1 MKYDTQTLKKLRDES
16 GVSIMACKK
25 SLEEAEGDYA
35 RALEILKKAS
45 EAVAVK
51 KSERE
56 TKSGVVDAYVHSN
69 KKIGVLVELRSETDF
84 VARNPEFQKLAHD
97 IAMQIAA
104 TSPESIEDLLVQESI
119 RDPKTTIGESIKQA
133 IQKFG
138 ENIEISNIER
148 LAL

>member
-138 ENIEISNIER
+138 ENIEISHIER

>member
-1 MKYDTQTLKKLRDES
+1 MINLVKQLRES
-16 GVSIMACKK
+16 TGAGMLDCQK
-25 SLEEAEGDYA
+25 
-35 RALEILKKAS
+35 ALEASKGDIGKAVEILRKKGEKIA
-45 EAVAVK
+45 EVK
-51 KSERE
+51 QGRS
-56 TKSGVVDAYVHSN
+56 TKEGVVEAYIHSN

-138 ENIEISNIER
+138 ENIEISHIER